1 MSWLY
6 IYFVLQPVRRRPG
19 VENVNVVLIMEVGN
33 HRTSSFLAHLD
44 EHERRRLFEA
54 SLVQELPRNQVVF
67 CAGDL
72 PDFVY
77 IMQSGRVRIY
87 HLSSGGRVV
96 SLWFCVADDIF
107 GLTELYHG
115 GTRQVCAQA
124 CERSRVLRIARA
136 DFCRFLEQTP
146 RAALAALD
154 VVSMRLRGLGR
165 VIEGLVECDV
175 TERLTL
181 LIQRLCQEYGRPD
194 GDAVRI
200 DLRLTHQ
207 DFADMIGATRQTVTS
222 TLGELRRRGVLTFQE
237 RRWRVARNMLNA
249 AVKSTWHGVSQEKP
263 QAHRRPV
270 QLRKEPADGCGAPT
284 LTDSGRS

>member
-1 MSWLY
+1 M
-6 IYFVLQPVRRRPG
+6 VLNMDVST
-19 VENVNVVLIMEVGN
+19 
-33 HRTSSFLAHLD
+33 HRTPSFLAHLD
-44 EHERRRLFEA
+44 EHERAQLLKF
-54 SLVQELPRNQVVF
+54 SVTQELRRNQVVF

-72 PDFVY
+72 PDYVY
-77 IMQSGRVRIY
+77 IVQSGRVRIY
-87 HLSSGGRVV
+87 HLSTGGRVV

-115 GTRQVCAQA
+115 GSRQVCAQA

-136 DFCRFLEQTP
+136 DFTHFLESTP

-175 TERLTL
+175 TERLTQ
-181 LIQRLCQEYGRPD
+181 LIQRLCLEYGRPN
-194 GDAVRI
+194 GDRICI

-222 TLGELRRRGVLTFQE
+222 TLGELRRSGVLMLND
-237 RRWRVARNMLNA
+237 RRWHVALQMLA
-249 AVKSTWHGVSQEKP
+249 ASSKP
-263 QAHRRPV
+263 A
-270 QLRKEPADGCGAPT
+270 G
-284 LTDSGRS
+284 